1 MINIQLIRNR
11 PDEVRE
17 AMRRRHEDAPLDHL
31 IALDKRNRTTKVKV
45 EELRALRN
53 QGSRK
58 MGGVIRQI
66 LSHVQNLEQARTEML
81 ERLNVQS
88 LSEGERHIL
97 QRLDDEFQNLNQL
110 HSNLRANPRHVAQE
124 ITSVVAQISDLSGSL
139 EVLNNLRELA
149 QGMHKISAEVIKL
162 LDEMPSLLNSV
173 NTIEK
178 ESRAL
183 ESEVNT
189 LLLSLPNIPLDEVP
203 DGADETANIVVR
215 TEGEPPHFDFQPL
228 PHWELGERLGIIDF
242 QRGAKIAGSRFFV
255 LKGKGAR
262 LQRALID
269 WMLDTHTREHGYEEL
284 YLPNIATTESAT
296 ANSNLPKFADTMYR
310 DDEDDLWLLPTAEM
324 AITNMHRDEIL
335 QPDTLPLKYVAH
347 TPCFRREKAAAGRDT
362 RGIKRVHQFEKVE
375 MYRFVEPQDS
385 AEALQS
391 LLSEAE
397 TICARLGIRY
407 RLLELCAGD
416 IGFQSARTYDIE
428 MWAPGCDEWLEVSS
442 CSTCTDF
449 QARRAAIRY
458 RPENGARPRFV
469 HTLNGSGLALPRVI
483 IAILENYQQADGS
496 VVIPE
501 VLRPYTGFD
510 IIES

>member
-1 MINIQLIRNR
+1 MIDIQLIRNR

-17 AMRRRHEDAPLDHL
+17 AMRRRNEDAPLDR
-31 IALDKRNRTTKVKV
+31 IVELDADRRTAIV
-45 EELRALRN
+45 EADELRARRN
-53 QGSRK
+53 EVS
-58 MGGVIRQI
+58 RQI
-66 LSHVQNLEQARTEML
+66 GQTR
-81 ERLNVQS
+81 ER
-88 LSEGERHIL
+88 
-97 QRLDDEFQNLNQL
+97 
-110 HSNLRANPRHVAQE
+110 PQE
-124 ITSVVAQISDLSGSL
+124 LI
-139 EVLNNLRELA
+139 
-149 QGMHKISAEVIKL
+149 
-162 LDEMPSLLNSV
+162 DEMRQVSARIRTLEE
-173 NTIEK
+173 TI
-178 ESRAL
+178 RAL
-183 ESEVNT
+183 ESEVNA
-189 LLLSLPNIPLDEVP
+189 LLLSIPNMPLEDVP
-203 DGADETANIVVR
+203 PGADESANVVKYIK
-215 TEGEPPHFDFQPL
+215 GEAPNFDFQPL
-228 PHWELGERLGIIDF
+228 PHWELGESLGIIDF

-269 WMLDTHTREHGYEEL
+269 WMLDTHTGEHGYEEL

-449 QARRAAIRY
+449 QARRASIRY

-496 VVIPE
+496 IVVPE

-510 IIES
+510 VIEA

>member
-11 PDEVRE
+11 PDELRD
-17 AMRRRHEDAPLDHL
+17 AMRRRHENAPLDR
-31 IALDKRNRTTKVKV
+31 IAELDADRRSAIV
-45 EELRALRN
+45 EADELRARRN
-53 QGSRK
+53 EVS
-58 MGGVIRQI
+58 RQI
-66 LSHVQNLEQARTEML
+66 GRTRERPPELIDEM
-81 ERLNVQS
+81 RQV
-88 LSEGERHIL
+88 
-97 QRLDDEFQNLNQL
+97 
-110 HSNLRANPRHVAQE
+110 
-124 ITSVVAQISDLSGSL
+124 SGRI
-139 EVLNNLRELA
+139 REL
-149 QGMHKISAEVIKL
+149 E
-162 LDEMPSLLNSV
+162 E
-173 NTIEK
+173 TI
-178 ESRAL
+178 RNL
-183 ESEVNT
+183 ESEVND
-189 LLLSLPNIPLDEVP
+189 LMLGIPNMPLDSVP
-203 DGADETANIVVR
+203 DGADESANIIVR
-215 TEGEPPHFDFQPL
+215 TEGEPPRFDFNPL

-242 QRGAKIAGSRFFV
+242 RRGAKMAGSRFFV

-269 WMLDTHTREHGYEEL
+269 WMLDTHTGEHGYTEL
-284 YLPNIATTESAT
+284 YLPNVVTTESAT

-335 QPDTLPLKYVAH
+335 PPDTLPLQYVAH

-375 MYRFVEPQDS
+375 MYRFVEPEKS
-385 AEALQS
+385 ADALQS
-391 LLSEAE
+391 ILGQAE
-397 TICARLGIRY
+397 KICADLGIRY
-407 RLLELCAGD
+407 RLLELCTGD
-416 IGFQSARTYDIE
+416 LGFQSAKTYDIE

-458 RPENGARPRFV
+458 RPEQGARPRFV

-496 VVIPE
+496 IIVPE

-510 IIES
+510 IIESE

>member
-17 AMRRRHEDAPLDHL
+17 AMRRRNEDAPLDR
-31 IALDKRNRTTKVKV
+31 ITEIDADRRTAIV
-45 EELRALRN
+45 EADELRARRN
-53 QGSRK
+53 EVS
-58 MGGVIRQI
+58 RQI
-66 LSHVQNLEQARTEML
+66 GQTR
-81 ERLNVQS
+81 ER
-88 LSEGERHIL
+88 
-97 QRLDDEFQNLNQL
+97 
-110 HSNLRANPRHVAQE
+110 PQE
-124 ITSVVAQISDLSGSL
+124 LI
-139 EVLNNLRELA
+139 
-149 QGMHKISAEVIKL
+149 
-162 LDEMPSLLNSV
+162 DEMRQVSARIRTLEE
-173 NTIEK
+173 TI
-178 ESRAL
+178 RAL
-183 ESEVNT
+183 ESEVNA
-189 LLLSLPNIPLDEVP
+189 LLLSIPNMPLADVP
-203 DGADETANIVVR
+203 PGADESANVVKYIK
-215 TEGEPPHFDFQPL
+215 GEAPHFDFEPL
-228 PHWELGERLGIIDF
+228 PHWELGENLGIIDF

-284 YLPNIATTESAT
+284 YLPNIATRESAT

-335 QPDTLPLKYVAH
+335 QPGTLPLKYVAH

-375 MYRFVEPQDS
+375 MYRFVEPHESDD
-385 AEALQS
+385 ALQS

-458 RPENGARPRFV
+458 RPEHGARPRFV

-496 VVIPE
+496 VVVPE

-510 IIES
+510 VIEA

>member
-1 MINIQLIRNR
+1 MIDIQLIRNR

-17 AMRRRHEDAPLDHL
+17 AMRRRNEDAPLDR
-31 IALDKRNRTTKVKV
+31 ITELDADRRTAIV
-45 EELRALRN
+45 EADELRARRN
-53 QGSRK
+53 EVS
-58 MGGVIRQI
+58 RQI
-66 LSHVQNLEQARTEML
+66 GQTRERPQELINEMRQVSARIRILEE
-81 ERLNVQS
+81 
-88 LSEGERHIL
+88 
-97 QRLDDEFQNLNQL
+97 
-110 HSNLRANPRHVAQE
+110 
-124 ITSVVAQISDLSGSL
+124 
-139 EVLNNLRELA
+139 
-149 QGMHKISAEVIKL
+149 
-162 LDEMPSLLNSV
+162 
-173 NTIEK
+173 TI
-178 ESRAL
+178 RAL
-183 ESEVNT
+183 ESEINA
-189 LLLSLPNIPLDEVP
+189 LLLSIPNIPLDDVP
-203 DGADETANIVVR
+203 PGADESANVVKYIK
-215 TEGEPPHFDFQPL
+215 GEAPHFDFQPL

-269 WMLDTHTREHGYEEL
+269 WMLDTHTGEHGYEEL

-375 MYRFVEPQDS
+375 MYRFVEPHESDD
-385 AEALQS
+385 ALQS

-449 QARRAAIRY
+449 QARRASIRY

-496 VVIPE
+496 IVVPE

-510 IIES
+510 VIEA

>member
-1 MINIQLIRNR
+1 MIDIQLIRNR

-17 AMRRRHEDAPLDHL
+17 AMRRRHEDAPLGR
-31 IALDKRNRTTKVKV
+31 IVELDADRRAAIV
-45 EELRALRN
+45 EADELRARRN
-53 QGSRK
+53 EVS
-58 MGGVIRQI
+58 RQI
-66 LSHVQNLEQARTEML
+66 GQTR
-81 ERLNVQS
+81 ER
-88 LSEGERHIL
+88 
-97 QRLDDEFQNLNQL
+97 
-110 HSNLRANPRHVAQE
+110 PQE
-124 ITSVVAQISDLSGSL
+124 LI
-139 EVLNNLRELA
+139 
-149 QGMHKISAEVIKL
+149 
-162 LDEMPSLLNSV
+162 DEMRQVSARIRTLEE
-173 NTIEK
+173 TI
-178 ESRAL
+178 RAL

-189 LLLSLPNIPLDEVP
+189 LLLSIPNIPLDDVP
-203 DGADETANIVVR
+203 PGADESANVVKYIK
-215 TEGEPPHFDFQPL
+215 GEAPRFDFEPL

-242 QRGAKIAGSRFFV
+242 RRGAKIAGSRFFV

-335 QPDTLPLKYVAH
+335 QPDALPLKYVAH

-385 AEALQS
+385 AAALQS

-449 QARRAAIRY
+449 QARRASIRY

-496 VVIPE
+496 VIVPE

-510 IIES
+510 IIEA

>member
-11 PDEVRE
+11 TDEVRE
-17 AMRRRHEDAPLDHL
+17 AMRRRNEDAPLDR
-31 IALDKRNRTTKVKV
+31 IVELDADRRTAIV
-45 EELRALRN
+45 EADELRARRN
-53 QGSRK
+53 EVS
-58 MGGVIRQI
+58 RQI
-66 LSHVQNLEQARTEML
+66 GQTRERPQELINEMRQVSSRIRTLEETIRT
-81 ERLNVQS
+81 
-88 LSEGERHIL
+88 
-97 QRLDDEFQNLNQL
+97 
-110 HSNLRANPRHVAQE
+110 
-124 ITSVVAQISDLSGSL
+124 
-139 EVLNNLRELA
+139 
-149 QGMHKISAEVIKL
+149 
-162 LDEMPSLLNSV
+162 
-173 NTIEK
+173 
-178 ESRAL
+178 L
-183 ESEVNT
+183 ESEVNA
-189 LLLSLPNIPLDEVP
+189 LLLSIPNMPLDDVP
-203 DGADETANIVVR
+203 PGADESANVVKYIK
-215 TEGEPPHFDFQPL
+215 GEAPHFDFEPL

-385 AEALQS
+385 VEALQS

-397 TICARLGIRY
+397 KICARLGIRY

-449 QARRAAIRY
+449 QARRASIRY

-496 VVIPE
+496 VVVPE

-510 IIES
+510 VIEA

>member
-17 AMRRRHEDAPLDHL
+17 AMRRRHEDAPLDR
-31 IALDKRNRTTKVKV
+31 IAELDTDRRTAIV
-45 EELRALRN
+45 EADELRARRN
-53 QGSRK
+53 EVS
-58 MGGVIRQI
+58 RQI
-66 LSHVQNLEQARTEML
+66 GQTR
-81 ERLNVQS
+81 ER
-88 LSEGERHIL
+88 
-97 QRLDDEFQNLNQL
+97 
-110 HSNLRANPRHVAQE
+110 PQE
-124 ITSVVAQISDLSGSL
+124 LI
-139 EVLNNLRELA
+139 
-149 QGMHKISAEVIKL
+149 
-162 LDEMPSLLNSV
+162 DEMRQVSARIRTLEE
-173 NTIEK
+173 TIR
-178 ESRAL
+178 SL
-183 ESEVNT
+183 ESEINA
-189 LLLSLPNIPLDEVP
+189 LLLAIPNIPLDDVP
-203 DGADETANIVVR
+203 PGADESANVVKYIK
-215 TEGEPPHFDFQPL
+215 GEAPHFDFDPL
-228 PHWELGERLGIIDF
+228 PHWELGENLGIIDF

-269 WMLDTHTREHGYEEL
+269 WMLDTHTSEHGYEEL

-375 MYRFVEPQDS
+375 MYRFVEPHESDD
-385 AEALQS
+385 ALQS

-449 QARRAAIRY
+449 QARRASIRY

-496 VVIPE
+496 VVVPE

-510 IIES
+510 VIEA

>member
-1 MINIQLIRNR
+1 MIDIQLIRNR
-11 PDEVRE
+11 PDEVRD
-17 AMRRRHEDAPLDHL
+17 AMRRRNEDAPLDR
-31 IALDKRNRTTKVKV
+31 IAELDADRRTAIV
-45 EELRALRN
+45 EADELRARRN
-53 QGSRK
+53 EVS
-58 MGGVIRQI
+58 RQI
-66 LSHVQNLEQARTEML
+66 GQTR
-81 ERLNVQS
+81 ER
-88 LSEGERHIL
+88 
-97 QRLDDEFQNLNQL
+97 
-110 HSNLRANPRHVAQE
+110 PQE
-124 ITSVVAQISDLSGSL
+124 LI
-139 EVLNNLRELA
+139 
-149 QGMHKISAEVIKL
+149 
-162 LDEMPSLLNSV
+162 DEMRQVSARIRTLEE
-173 NTIEK
+173 TI
-178 ESRAL
+178 RTL
-183 ESEVNT
+183 ESEVNA
-189 LLLSLPNIPLDEVP
+189 LLLSLPNIPLDDVP
-203 DGADETANIVVR
+203 PGTDESANVVKYIK
-215 TEGEPPHFDFQPL
+215 GETPHFDFQPL
-228 PHWELGERLGIIDF
+228 PHWELGEKLGIIDF

-284 YLPNIATTESAT
+284 YLPNIATTESAI

-375 MYRFVEPQDS
+375 MYRFVEPHESD
-385 AEALQS
+385 AALQS

-397 TICARLGIRY
+397 TICARLGVRY

-449 QARRAAIRY
+449 QARRASIRY

-496 VVIPE
+496 VIVPE
-501 VLRPYTGFD
+501 ILRPYTGFD
-510 IIES
+510 VIEA

>member
-1 MINIQLIRNR
+1 MIDIQLIRNR
-11 PDEVRE
+11 PDEVRD
-17 AMRRRHEDAPLDHL
+17 AMRRRNEDAPLDR
-31 IALDKRNRTTKVKV
+31 IVELDADRRTAIV
-45 EELRALRN
+45 EA
-53 QGSRK
+53 
-58 MGGVIRQI
+58 
-66 LSHVQNLEQARTEML
+66 
-81 ERLNVQS
+81 
-88 LSEGERHIL
+88 
-97 QRLDDEFQNLNQL
+97 D
-110 HSNLRANPRHVAQE
+110 NLRARRNEVSRQIGQTRERPQE
-124 ITSVVAQISDLSGSL
+124 LI
-139 EVLNNLRELA
+139 
-149 QGMHKISAEVIKL
+149 
-162 LDEMPSLLNSV
+162 DEMRQVSARIRTLEE
-173 NTIEK
+173 TI
-178 ESRAL
+178 RAL
-183 ESEVNT
+183 ESEVNA
-189 LLLSLPNIPLDEVP
+189 LLLSIPNIPLDDVP
-203 DGADETANIVVR
+203 PGADESANVVKYIK
-215 TEGEPPHFDFQPL
+215 GEAPHFDFEPL
-228 PHWELGERLGIIDF
+228 PHWELGENLGIIDF

-375 MYRFVEPQDS
+375 MYRFVEPHESDD
-385 AEALQS
+385 ALQS

-449 QARRAAIRY
+449 QARRASIRY
-458 RPENGARPRFV
+458 RPEHGARPRFV

-496 VVIPE
+496 VVVPE

-510 IIES
+510 VIEA

>member
-11 PDEVRE
+11 HDEVRE
-17 AMRRRHEDAPLDHL
+17 AMRRRHEDAPLDR
-31 IALDKRNRTTKVKV
+31 IAQLDADRRRAIV
-45 EELRALRN
+45 EADELRARRN
-53 QGSRK
+53 EVSREIGRTRERPPELIDE
-58 MGGVIRQI
+58 MRQVSGRVRELEETIR
-66 LSHVQNLEQARTEML
+66 NLEAEVNDLLLGIPNMP
-81 ERLNVQS
+81 
-88 LSEGERHIL
+88 
-97 QRLDDEFQNLNQL
+97 LDD
-110 HSNLRANPRHVAQE
+110 
-124 ITSVVAQISDLSGSL
+124 
-139 EVLNNLRELA
+139 
-149 QGMHKISAEVIKL
+149 
-162 LDEMPSLLNSV
+162 
-173 NTIEK
+173 
-178 ESRAL
+178 
-183 ESEVNT
+183 
-189 LLLSLPNIPLDEVP
+189 VP
-203 DGADETANIVVR
+203 EGADESANVVVR
-215 TEGEPPHFDFQPL
+215 TEGEAPRFDFEPL

-242 QRGAKIAGSRFFV
+242 QRGAKMAGSRFFV

-269 WMLDTHTREHGYEEL
+269 WMLDTHTGEHGYTEL
-284 YLPNIATTESAT
+284 YLPNIVTTESAR

-335 QPDTLPLKYVAH
+335 PPDALPLRYVAH

-375 MYRFVEPQDS
+375 MYRFVEPEKS
-385 AEALQS
+385 ADALQS
-391 LLSEAE
+391 ILGQAE
-397 TICARLGIRY
+397 KICADLGIRY

-416 IGFQSARTYDIE
+416 LGFQSAKTYDIE

-458 RPENGARPRFV
+458 RPEHGARPRFV

-501 VLRPYTGFD
+501 ALRGYTGFEV
-510 IIES
+510 IESGVDNSN

>member
-17 AMRRRHEDAPLDHL
+17 AMRRRNEDAPLDR
-31 IALDKRNRTTKVKV
+31 IVELDADRRTAIV
-45 EELRALRN
+45 EADELRARRN
-53 QGSRK
+53 EVS
-58 MGGVIRQI
+58 RQI
-66 LSHVQNLEQARTEML
+66 GQTR
-81 ERLNVQS
+81 ER
-88 LSEGERHIL
+88 
-97 QRLDDEFQNLNQL
+97 
-110 HSNLRANPRHVAQE
+110 PQE
-124 ITSVVAQISDLSGSL
+124 LI
-139 EVLNNLRELA
+139 
-149 QGMHKISAEVIKL
+149 
-162 LDEMPSLLNSV
+162 DEMRQVSPRIRTLEE
-173 NTIEK
+173 TI
-178 ESRAL
+178 RTL
-183 ESEVNT
+183 ESEVNA
-189 LLLSLPNIPLDEVP
+189 LLLSIPNIPLDDVP
-203 DGADETANIVVR
+203 PGADESANVVKYIK
-215 TEGEPPHFDFQPL
+215 GEAPHFDFEPL
-228 PHWELGERLGIIDF
+228 PHWELGENLGIIDF

-397 TICARLGIRY
+397 TICARLGIQY

-449 QARRAAIRY
+449 QARRASIRY
-458 RPENGARPRFV
+458 RPEHGARPRFV

-496 VVIPE
+496 IVVPE

-510 IIES
+510 VIEA

>member
-1 MINIQLIRNR
+1 MIDIQLIRNR
-11 PDEVRE
+11 PDEVRD
-17 AMRRRHEDAPLDHL
+17 AMRRRNEDAPLDR
-31 IALDKRNRTTKVKV
+31 IAELDADRRTAIV
-45 EELRALRN
+45 EADELRARRN
-53 QGSRK
+53 EVS
-58 MGGVIRQI
+58 RQI
-66 LSHVQNLEQARTEML
+66 GQTR
-81 ERLNVQS
+81 ER
-88 LSEGERHIL
+88 
-97 QRLDDEFQNLNQL
+97 
-110 HSNLRANPRHVAQE
+110 PQE
-124 ITSVVAQISDLSGSL
+124 LI
-139 EVLNNLRELA
+139 
-149 QGMHKISAEVIKL
+149 
-162 LDEMPSLLNSV
+162 DEMRQVSARIRTLEE
-173 NTIEK
+173 TI
-178 ESRAL
+178 RTL
-183 ESEVNT
+183 ESEVNA
-189 LLLSLPNIPLDEVP
+189 LLLSLPNIPLDDVP
-203 DGADETANIVVR
+203 PGTDESANVVKYIK
-215 TEGEPPHFDFQPL
+215 GETPHFDFQPL
-228 PHWELGERLGIIDF
+228 PHWELGEKLGIIDF

-284 YLPNIATTESAT
+284 YLPNIATRESAT

-375 MYRFVEPQDS
+375 MYRFVEPHESDD
-385 AEALQS
+385 ALQS

-449 QARRAAIRY
+449 QARRASIRY
-458 RPENGARPRFV
+458 RPEHGARPRFV

-496 VVIPE
+496 VVVPE

-510 IIES
+510 VIEA

>member
-17 AMRRRHEDAPLDHL
+17 AMRRRNEDAPLDR
-31 IALDKRNRTTKVKV
+31 IAELDADRRTAIV
-45 EELRALRN
+45 EADELRARRN
-53 QGSRK
+53 EVS
-58 MGGVIRQI
+58 RQI
-66 LSHVQNLEQARTEML
+66 GQTR
-81 ERLNVQS
+81 ER
-88 LSEGERHIL
+88 
-97 QRLDDEFQNLNQL
+97 
-110 HSNLRANPRHVAQE
+110 PQE
-124 ITSVVAQISDLSGSL
+124 LI
-139 EVLNNLRELA
+139 
-149 QGMHKISAEVIKL
+149 
-162 LDEMPSLLNSV
+162 DEMRQVSARIRTLEE
-173 NTIEK
+173 TI
-178 ESRAL
+178 RAL
-183 ESEVNT
+183 ESEVNA
-189 LLLSLPNIPLDEVP
+189 LLLSIPNIPLDDVP
-203 DGADETANIVVR
+203 PGADESANVVKYIK
-215 TEGEPPHFDFQPL
+215 GEAPHFDFEPL
-228 PHWELGERLGIIDF
+228 PHWELGENLGIIDF

-269 WMLDTHTREHGYEEL
+269 WMLDTHTGEHGYEEL
-284 YLPNIATTESAT
+284 YLPNIATTESAI

-449 QARRAAIRY
+449 QARRASIRY

-496 VVIPE
+496 IVVPE

-510 IIES
+510 VIEA

>member
-1 MINIQLIRNR
+1 MQ
-11 PDEVRE
+11 EQ
-17 AMRRRHEDAPLDHL
+17 
-31 IALDKRNRTTKVKV
+31 TK
-45 EELRALRN
+45 A
-53 QGSRK
+53 
-58 MGGVIRQI
+58 
-66 LSHVQNLEQARTEML
+66 LEQAYIRMREQVGAY
-81 ERLNVQS
+81 EQVYRQAH
-88 LSEGERHIL
+88 E
-97 QRLDDEFQNLNQL
+97 QWQAYL
-110 HSNLRANPRHVAQE
+110 HAQE
-124 ITSVVAQISDLSGSL
+124 QLSSYEQVRSIG
-139 EVLNNLRELA
+139 V
-149 QGMHKISAEVIKL
+149 
-162 LDEMPSLLNSV
+162 DEMRGVSV
-173 NTIEK
+173 RIKTLQDNIRT
-178 ESRAL
+178 L
-183 ESEVNT
+183 ESERDK
-189 LLLSLPNIPLDEVP
+189 LLLTIPNMPLEDVP
-203 DGADETANIVVR
+203 DGADESANVVKYIK
-215 TEGEPPHFDFQPL
+215 GETPQFDFAPL
-228 PHWELGERLGIIDF
+228 PHWELGENLGIIDF
-242 QRGAKIAGSRFFV
+242 QRGAKMAGSRFFV

-269 WMLDTHTREHGYEEL
+269 WMLDTHTGEHGYEEL
-284 YLPNIATTESAT
+284 YLPNVVTTESAT

-397 TICARLGIRY
+397 TICARLGVRY

-449 QARRAAIRY
+449 QARRASIRY

-496 VVIPE
+496 IVVPE

-510 IIES
+510 VIEA

>member
-1 MINIQLIRNR
+1 MINIQLIRNK
-11 PDEVRE
+11 PDEVRD
-17 AMRRRHEDAPLDHL
+17 AMRRRHEDAPLDR
-31 IALDKRNRTTKVKV
+31 ITELDADRRSAIV
-45 EELRALRN
+45 EADELRARRN
-53 QGSRK
+53 EVS
-58 MGGVIRQI
+58 RQI
-66 LSHVQNLEQARTEML
+66 GQTR
-81 ERLNVQS
+81 ER
-88 LSEGERHIL
+88 
-97 QRLDDEFQNLNQL
+97 
-110 HSNLRANPRHVAQE
+110 PQE
-124 ITSVVAQISDLSGSL
+124 LI
-139 EVLNNLRELA
+139 
-149 QGMHKISAEVIKL
+149 
-162 LDEMPSLLNSV
+162 DEMRQVSARIRTLEE
-173 NTIEK
+173 TI
-178 ESRAL
+178 RTL
-183 ESEVNT
+183 ESEINA
-189 LLLSLPNIPLDEVP
+189 LLLSIPNMPLDDVP
-203 DGADETANIVVR
+203 PGADESANVVKYIK
-215 TEGEPPHFDFQPL
+215 GEAPHFDFDPL
-228 PHWELGERLGIIDF
+228 PHWELGENLGIIDF

-269 WMLDTHTREHGYEEL
+269 WMLDTHTGEHGYEEL
-284 YLPNIATTESAT
+284 YLPNIATTESAI

-449 QARRAAIRY
+449 QARRASIRY

-496 VVIPE
+496 IVVPE

-510 IIES
+510 VIEA

>member
-1 MINIQLIRNR
+1 MIDIQLIRNR
-11 PDEVRE
+11 PDEVRD
-17 AMRRRHEDAPLDHL
+17 AMRRRNEDAPLGR
-31 IALDKRNRTTKVKV
+31 IVELDADRRTAIV
-45 EELRALRN
+45 EADELRARRN
-53 QGSRK
+53 EVS
-58 MGGVIRQI
+58 RQI
-66 LSHVQNLEQARTEML
+66 GQTR
-81 ERLNVQS
+81 ER
-88 LSEGERHIL
+88 
-97 QRLDDEFQNLNQL
+97 
-110 HSNLRANPRHVAQE
+110 PQE
-124 ITSVVAQISDLSGSL
+124 LI
-139 EVLNNLRELA
+139 
-149 QGMHKISAEVIKL
+149 
-162 LDEMPSLLNSV
+162 DEMRQVSARIRTLEE
-173 NTIEK
+173 TI
-178 ESRAL
+178 RAL
-183 ESEVNT
+183 ESEVNA

-203 DGADETANIVVR
+203 DGADESANVVKYIK
-215 TEGEPPHFDFQPL
+215 GEAPHFDFEPL
-228 PHWELGERLGIIDF
+228 PHWELGENLGIIDF

-496 VVIPE
+496 IVVPE

>member
-1 MINIQLIRNR
+1 MINIQLIRNK

-17 AMRRRHEDAPLDHL
+17 AMRRRNEDAPLDR
-31 IALDKRNRTTKVKV
+31 IVELDADRRSAIV
-45 EELRALRN
+45 EADELRARRN
-53 QGSRK
+53 EVS
-58 MGGVIRQI
+58 RQI
-66 LSHVQNLEQARTEML
+66 GQTRERPQELINEMRQVSARIRILEETIRT
-81 ERLNVQS
+81 
-88 LSEGERHIL
+88 
-97 QRLDDEFQNLNQL
+97 
-110 HSNLRANPRHVAQE
+110 
-124 ITSVVAQISDLSGSL
+124 
-139 EVLNNLRELA
+139 
-149 QGMHKISAEVIKL
+149 
-162 LDEMPSLLNSV
+162 
-173 NTIEK
+173 
-178 ESRAL
+178 L
-183 ESEVNT
+183 ESEINA
-189 LLLSLPNIPLDEVP
+189 LLLSIPNIPLDDVP
-203 DGADETANIVVR
+203 PGADESANVVKYVK
-215 TEGEPPHFDFQPL
+215 GEAPHFDFEPL
-228 PHWELGERLGIIDF
+228 PHWELGENLGIIDF

-284 YLPNIATTESAT
+284 YLPNVVTTESAT

-385 AEALQS
+385 ADALQS

-449 QARRAAIRY
+449 QARRASIRY

-510 IIES
+510 VIEA